1 MSVTL
6 QDKNRFP
13 RRVLSHPLETVAT
26 FTARRISLLIT
37 VLILHVPQR
46 FDNRL
51 LVTESRVPAAVTNGE
66 KYY

>member
-1 MSVTL
+1 MSATL
-6 QDKNRFP
+6 RGKNRSP
-13 RRVLSHPLETVAT
+13 RGALSHPFKIAAT

-37 VLILHVPQR
+37 VLILHVPQP
-46 FDNRL
+46 FYNRL